1 MKIEEKN
8 DIYFSS
14 LANDIN
20 NISEGLEN
28 SIEQRI
34 KSERMKSELITN
46 VSHDLKTPLTSIINY
61 VELIKK
67 EEDLQPEY
75 LKDYVKVLDNKSKR
89 LKVLIEDLFEASKA
103 STGNIELE
111 LVRLDLKQLLQ
122 IFWEKK
128 LQIVLIVF
136 LFAIVGI
143 VYTLGFVTPKYQ
155 ATTSLL
161 LATNSAPTTSGA
173 GSSITTSDVTL
184 NSKLVSTY
192 SKLVKSDRVVR
203 SVISNLSLNME
214 EGTLK
219 KIVSV
224 TAAED
229 TEFIEIAVKNED
241 PVLATKIANE
251 IAKVFLDNVKEF
263 YGVENVHV
271 VDAAEV
277 PQSPCNIN
285 HAKDVVIFAAIGAV
299 IAVMYI
305 LLANMLD
312 NTIKTP
318 EDIEDGLGLP
328 VLATIPMIEN
338 FGNTKGERKK

>member
-1 MKIEEKN
+1 MEE
-8 DIYFSS
+8 
-14 LANDIN
+14 
-20 NISEGLEN
+20 
-28 SIEQRI
+28 
-34 KSERMKSELITN
+34 
-46 VSHDLKTPLTSIINY
+46 
-61 VELIKK
+61 
-67 EEDLQPEY
+67 
-75 LKDYVKVLDNKSKR
+75 
-89 LKVLIEDLFEASKA
+89 
-103 STGNIELE
+103 
-111 LVRLDLKQLLQ
+111 LDLKQLLQ

-161 LATNSAPTTSGA
+161 LATDSAPTTSGA

-285 HAKDVVIFAAIGAV
+285 HAKDVVIFAAIGAI

-318 EDIEDGLGLP
+318 EDIEEGLGLP